1 MEILGAATELS
12 AVNEMLASV
21 GEDPV
26 EALEILPP
34 SGLTALAILRGMS
47 RDTQEEGFW
56 FNEEVAYEL
65 KPDPQTKE
73 ITIPDNIL
81 RIDSEQGD
89 CIRRGNRFYDREHK
103 RFTFDEAVKCEVVL
117 HLPWADLPSVVRRYI
132 TALATEKFIESFPA
146 AQATTEARL
155 RNLSRAKAAFEKAAI
170 KNADYNLLGN
180 QTIQYRLRR
189 S

>member
-1 MEILGAATELS
+1 MEILGAAAELA

-21 GEDPV
+21 GEDPI
-26 EALEILPP
+26 EALDILPP
-34 SGLTALAILRGMS
+34 SGLTALAILRATS

-89 CIRRGNRFYDREHK
+89 CIRRGNRLYDK
-103 RFTFDEAVKCEVVL
+103 AAKSFTFDEPVKCEVVL
-117 HLPWADLPSVVRRYI
+117 HVPWSYLPSVARRYFI
-132 TALATEKFIESFPA
+132 ALATEKFIESFPA
-146 AQATTEARL
+146 AQATTDARL

-180 QTIQYRLRR
+180 QTIQYHLRR
-189 S
+189 A